1 MFYALRSVSAFIKR
15 HSKRYFIGTAASLIE
30 NVMVVLPTYLI
41 GLLIDAWVQ
50 GSLTA
55 ELIRRYFLLTL
66 LSLVVGYATELI
78 WTYNFFGASDLYQH
92 DIRRLLVRLFLRR
105 RAVFYE
111 KFSSGDLM
119 ARTTQDS
126 MYVGDLLGWGADIV
140 ISSGTYT
147 LVLLG
152 MMLFQADLRLI
163 LAALIPYVI
172 YFFLISKHSVKVEKH
187 WQDQQEAFTKL
198 NDSVLEGVEGIRN
211 IRAYA
216 KDKLFRARFEAKTGE
231 LAAMNNRL
239 ALLVSAYNPASY
251 IASILSTLIT
261 LGLGSYFVSRGSM
274 TMGALISFQVYM
286 TSLVNPIGQFGE
298 LFNLMQNANA
308 SARRLDELF
317 QSGDGM
323 ESGDVKLEH
332 FENMELR
339 KYRFRYPS
347 SQKDNLSEIDLHVNA
362 GKTLGIAGRTGS
374 GKTTLIRQL
383 QRQYPAGSGSFE
395 INGIPLAEIRPDGL
409 NQAAAFVEQDTML
422 FSGSIRE
429 NLLFAAPDAGEE
441 ELLDA
446 LETAGFSLES
456 ERMKEG
462 LDTVIGEQ
470 GITLSGGQK
479 QRLTIARALLADT
492 DLLVI
497 DDALSAVDAETE
509 ARILRQLAELRRD
522 KANIV
527 SAHRLSCLEH
537 ADEIIVLD
545 QGKIID
551 RGTHPELL
559 ARDGWYRKTALLQNV
574 RAGALKENTHEIT
587 D

>member
-15 HSKRYFIGTAASLIE
+15 HSKRYIIGAVASLVE

-50 GSLTA
+50 GNLTTDM
-55 ELIRRYFLLTL
+55 IRKYFLLTIG
-66 LSLVVGYATELI
+66 SLVIGYVAELT
-78 WTYNFFGASDLYQH
+78 WTYQFFGASDLYQH
-92 DIRRLLVRLFLRR
+92 DIRRSLVRLFLRR

-140 ISSGTYT
+140 VSSGTYT

-152 MMLFQADLRLI
+152 MMLFQADFRLI
-163 LAALIPYVI
+163 LAALLPYVI
-172 YFFLISKHSVKVEKH
+172 YFFLISKHSIKVEKL

-216 KDKLFRARFEAKTGE
+216 KDKLFRARFEERTRE
-231 LAAMNNRL
+231 LATMNNSLARL
-239 ALLVSAYNPASY
+239 TSAYNPASY
-251 IASILSTLIT
+251 VASIISTLIT
-261 LGLGSYFVSRGSM
+261 LGLGAYFVSRGSM
-274 TMGALISFQVYM
+274 TMGSLISFQVYM

-298 LFNLMQNANA
+298 LLNLIQNANA

-317 QSGDGM
+317 ENGDGM
-323 ESGDVKLEH
+323 EDAETIVDH
-332 FENMELR
+332 FENLEL
-339 KYRFRYPS
+339 KDYSFRYPS
-347 SQKDNLSEIDLHVNA
+347 SEKDNLSRINLRISA
-362 GKTLGIAGRTGS
+362 GKSLGIAGRTGS

-383 QRQYPAGSGSFE
+383 QRQYAAGSGEFK
-395 INGIPLAEIRPDGL
+395 INGVALSEIRPDGL
-409 NQAAAFVEQDTML
+409 NKAFAFVEQDTML
-422 FSGSIRE
+422 FSGTIRE
-429 NLLFAAPDAGEE
+429 NLLFAAPDSTEE
-441 ELLDA
+441 ELLKA
-446 LETAGFSLES
+446 LDTAGFSLQG

-470 GITLSGGQK
+470 GISLSGGQK

-509 ARILRQLAELRRD
+509 ERILKRLSEMRKD

-537 ADEIIVLD
+537 ADEIIVMD
-545 QGKIID
+545 QGRIID
-551 RGTHPELL
+551 RGTHEELL
-559 ARDGWYRKTALLQNV
+559 SREGWYRKTALLQHV
-574 RAGALKENTHEIT
+574 HPETIKEVSHEIT
-587 D
+587 V